1 MKKRKFRRYDHSD
14 GFFQGSKGPKGPV
27 RKFLE
32 LWLENVWTLIPVNM
46 VWVMLR
52 VLLIP
57 GGLAQAG
64 MTYLCLE
71 MSRSRHTF
79 GIAGFFETIK
89 KFWRKALPMGL
100 LILLIWALMLF
111 VGLFYISSSGILATM
126 GLGCCL
132 ASMFFLSL
140 VEPYVWLQFVLLKL
154 PMKKAVKNACI
165 LVFVD
170 LKKNLLLGF
179 VRLGYFAAA
188 LGIFLLLPYTITPA
202 LLLVVTVCFYPGL
215 MHLLTQHCIFPGV
228 KKHLIDPYY
237 AEHPDEDLEKRK
249 DMGLL

>member
-100 LILLIWALMLF
+100 
-111 VGLFYISSSGILATM
+111 
-126 GLGCCL
+126 GCCL

-170 LKKNLLLGF
+170 WKKNLLLGF

-202 LLLVVTVCFYPGL
+202 LLLLVTVLFYPGL

>member
-100 LILLIWALMLF
+100 
-111 VGLFYISSSGILATM
+111 
-126 GLGCCL
+126 GCCL

-140 VEPYVWLQFVLLKL
+140 VEPYVWLLNRPAGKISAGLFFISSILPAVEMVPMAPRLL
-154 PMKKAVKNACI
+154 
-165 LVFVD
+165 
-170 LKKNLLLGF
+170 
-179 VRLGYFAAA
+179 
-188 LGIFLLLPYTITPA
+188 
-202 LLLVVTVCFYPGL
+202 
-215 MHLLTQHCIFPGV
+215 
-228 KKHLIDPYY
+228 
-237 AEHPDEDLEKRK
+237 
-249 DMGLL
+249 

>member
-1 MKKRKFRRYDHSD
+1 
-14 GFFQGSKGPKGPV
+14 
-27 RKFLE
+27 
-32 LWLENVWTLIPVNM
+32 
-46 VWVMLR
+46 MLR

-140 VEPYVWLQFVLLKL
+140 VEPYVWLLNRPAGKISASLFFISFILPAVEMAPMVPRLL
-154 PMKKAVKNACI
+154 
-165 LVFVD
+165 
-170 LKKNLLLGF
+170 
-179 VRLGYFAAA
+179 
-188 LGIFLLLPYTITPA
+188 
-202 LLLVVTVCFYPGL
+202 
-215 MHLLTQHCIFPGV
+215 
-228 KKHLIDPYY
+228 
-237 AEHPDEDLEKRK
+237 
-249 DMGLL
+249 